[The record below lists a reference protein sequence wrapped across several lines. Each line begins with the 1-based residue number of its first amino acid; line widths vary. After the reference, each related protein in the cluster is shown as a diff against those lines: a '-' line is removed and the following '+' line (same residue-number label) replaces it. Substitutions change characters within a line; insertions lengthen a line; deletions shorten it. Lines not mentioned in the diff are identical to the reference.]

1 MSRTVATVLLDL
13 AACIAPS
20 HRRDWIA
27 GLRAEAAVADHPARW
42 AWGAL
47 TTATRQRLADIVAS
61 GLALRLAL
69 GGFVIG
75 VAACFAIFITVR
87 IPDIEAVSARTHRDL
102 LPVVLMLAAIPLVLS
117 SGGLAIVL
125 SRRTPWV
132 NRYGRLLFTL
142 GGLYVG
148 FKLASAGF
156 ESRLWHTATALQHQ
170 MATLSA
176 IAGPLFIAAALA
188 LLFRR
193 GRLFL
198 VLASGALGMEIA
210 QYGVELP
217 HLPHGALPAIAFF
230 SACAPGLLMLAAF
243 GLVTGRKAPIAA

>member
-1 MSRTVATVLLDL
+1 MSRTVATLLLDF
-13 AACIAPS
+13 AAWIAPP

-27 GLRAEAAVADHPARW
+27 GLRAEAAVARHPTRW

-47 TTATRQRLADIVAS
+47 TTAAGQRLADIVAS
-61 GLALRLAL
+61 GLALRLVL

-75 VAACFAIFITVR
+75 VAACFAVFITVR
-87 IPDIEAVSARTHRDL
+87 IPDIEAASARTHRDL
-102 LPVVLMLAAIPLVLS
+102 LPVALMLAAIPLVLS

-125 SRRTPWV
+125 SRRTSWL

-142 GGLYVG
+142 GGLYIG
-148 FKLASAGF
+148 FQLAGAGY
-156 ESRLWHTATALQHQ
+156 ESRLRHTATALQHQ
-170 MATLSA
+170 MATWSA

-188 LLFRR
+188 LLLRR

-198 VLASGALGMEIA
+198 VFASGALGMEIA

-217 HLPHGALPAIAFF
+217 HLPQGAPAAIAFF

-243 GLVTGRKAPIAA
+243 GLLTGRKAPIAA